1 MYFTRLPLPV
11 VEYLEI
17 LVTVLP
23 LLSLEVLQP
32 TPSLRMDRGCSY
44 STVLSDVTHTR
55 MRIVIHVLDL
65 HRALTSTTSALFH
78 HEDYPY
84 DCVVCTGLFCIGPLH

>member
-23 LLSLEVLQP
+23 LLSLKVLQP

-44 STVLSDVTHTR
+44 SNVRSDVTHTR

-65 HRALTSTTSALFH
+65 HRALTSTSALFH